1 MAARVSLPAME
12 IAVRRAVDG
21 WECDVA
27 VEREGERSRHT
38 VSVSES
44 DLRRWGRG
52 QDEAAVEDL
61 VRRSFDFLLERE
73 PPSSILRRFDLSVIE
88 RYFPDYDQQ
97 LKP

>member
-1 MAARVSLPAME
+1 MVQPAAG
-12 IAVRRAVDG
+12 G
-21 WECDVA
+21 WVCE
-27 VEREGERSRHT
+27 VEVEDQGERTRHT
-38 VSVSES
+38 VMVSAS

-52 QDEAAVEDL
+52 EDGAAVEDL

-73 PPSSILRRFDLSVIE
+73 PPSAILRRFDLSVIE

>member
-1 MAARVSLPAME
+1 ME
-12 IAVRRAVDG
+12 ITVRPAAGG
-21 WECDVA
+21 WVCEVA
-27 VEREGERSRHT
+27 VEHEGERSRHS

-52 QDEAAVEDL
+52 QGDEAVEDL

-73 PPSSILRRFDLSVIE
+73 PPSSILPRFDLSVIQ
-88 RYFPDYDQQ
+88 RYFPEYDQE

>member
-1 MAARVSLPAME
+1 MDIVVRQAAG
-12 IAVRRAVDG
+12 G
-21 WECDVA
+21 WVCEVE
-27 VEREGERSRHT
+27 VERGEERSSHT

-44 DLRRWGRG
+44 DMRRWGRG

-73 PPSSILRRFDLSVIE
+73 PPSSILPRFDLSVIE

>member
-1 MAARVSLPAME
+1 M
-12 IAVRRAVDG
+12 
-21 WECDVA
+21 
-27 VEREGERSRHT
+27 
-38 VSVSES
+38 SVSES

-52 QDEAAVEDL
+52 GGEVGVEDL

-73 PPSSILRRFDLSVIE
+73 PPSSILGRFDLSVIE